1 MSCSVVM
8 FHVLTTWVSFDCVV
22 HYENESDFV
31 IRDFV
36 VPTNCVL
43 PSHPNS
49 YETFTDSLPSQV
61 AISVQIIKK
70 FTVRKFYVI

>member
-1 MSCSVVM
+1 M

-49 YETFTDSLPSQV
+49 YETFTDFC
-61 AISVQIIKK
+61 K
-70 FTVRKFYVI
+70 FFALTGCNQCSNR